1 MRRPYAEIVEDLAFY
16 RDALRKAAVAQDT
29 QVGQGG
35 GGRRQ
40 QRGNFAELQAHVTAL
55 QNEANAHPDNPANA
69 ATRGRRV
76 SYLRPY

>member
-1 MRRPYAEIVEDLAFY
+1 MSRPYAAILDDLAFY
-16 RDALRKAAVAQDT
+16 RDAMRKAAVAQDT
-29 QVGQGG
+29 VVGQGG

-40 QRGNFAELQAHVTAL
+40 QRGNFAELQAHVDDL
-55 QNEANAHPDNPANA
+55 QREANAHPDNPANA